1 MSFAELDPHLFVPR
15 VFAGKTLVALILW
28 MDSWWAT
35 SRQVPWWFQS
45 FIGIPTG
52 AGFLP
57 PFYAYLLVFFW
68 TSHVRSCDAGPAGA
82 GSAAFNLFCI
92 SAVCVS
98 AIKDK
103 EACLRNVAGEGNP
116 RWWDSFLPKKSGGY
130 SSYPIFKLE
139 MGEVTW
145 S

>member
-15 VFAGKTLVALILW
+15 VFLLARHLLHSYCGWIVGGQHPVKSHDGSSLSLESQLVQDFFHLFTHI
-28 MDSWWAT
+28 
-35 SRQVPWWFQS
+35 FC
-45 FIGIPTG
+45 
-52 AGFLP
+52 
-57 PFYAYLLVFFW
+57 FFW